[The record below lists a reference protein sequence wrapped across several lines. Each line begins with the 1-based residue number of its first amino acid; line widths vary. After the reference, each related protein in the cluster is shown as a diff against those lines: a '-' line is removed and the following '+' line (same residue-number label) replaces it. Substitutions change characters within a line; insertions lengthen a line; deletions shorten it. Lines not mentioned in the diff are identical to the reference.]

1 MITQMSTQKE
11 IQELQREFKRLDE
24 NNDGFLSKEELLK
37 GYLEL

>member
-24 NNDGFLSKEELLK
+24 NNDGFLSKEESLK